1 MIIIDRLKAF
11 ITRSYPASTW
21 FFGAMILLIVIALL
35 MTLQ

>member
-1 MIIIDRLKAF
+1 MSAIDRLKAF

-21 FFGAMILLIVIALL
+21 FFGAVVLLILIALI